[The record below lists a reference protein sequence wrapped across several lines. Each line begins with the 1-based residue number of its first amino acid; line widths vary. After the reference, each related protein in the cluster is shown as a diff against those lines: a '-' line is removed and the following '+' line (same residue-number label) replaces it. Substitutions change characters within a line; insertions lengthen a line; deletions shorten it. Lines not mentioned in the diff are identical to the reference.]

1 MLICFSCQ
9 FVVKEDGDIKA
20 NLLDPDI
27 PLKWEHIEEVV
38 SIYNLYLNIL
48 LCIKGNL
55 LSLGSLEFKIIK
67 KIDKVN
73 DLM

>member
-38 SIYNLYLNIL
+38 SISKISIMYLR
-48 LCIKGNL
+48 KP
-55 LSLGSLEFKIIK
+55 IIFG
-67 KIDKVN
+67 
-73 DLM
+73 LT

>member
-38 SIYNLYLNIL
+38 SITYIKNFYYVFKETYYLWAYLNSRSFL
-48 LCIKGNL
+48 KVP
-55 LSLGSLEFKIIK
+55 EII
-67 KIDKVN
+67 N
-73 DLM
+73 PN